1 MPDNKPKEI
10 SERESA
16 QLRCMLRGSAEL
28 AESFERYSRETAD
41 PQLRDELQ
49 KLAAA
54 SRNHQNQI
62 SSLIGGS

>member
-1 MPDNKPKEI
+1 MPDKKNAI
-10 SERESA
+10 GERESA

-28 AESFERYSRETAD
+28 AESFERYSKETAD

-62 SSLIGGS
+62 DSLLGGAQ